1 MDAFLS
7 EAECLGSGYLPWE
20 GGAGTQEVPGCL
32 LLRQPVERALPI
44 SPGGEFHPVALSRQR
59 EQEPERGKA
68 ANPGISHTANAV
80 CGSKLAQQQ
89 DASGALGYSMVS
101 HVETPSSQSQ

>member
-20 GGAGTQEVPGCL
+20 GGAGTQEVPGGL
-32 LLRQPVERALPI
+32 LLQQPIERALPI

-68 ANPGISHTANAV
+68 ANPGISHTANA
-80 CGSKLAQQQ
+80 
-89 DASGALGYSMVS
+89 
-101 HVETPSSQSQ
+101 ETVGLSWLSSRMLLEHLVIPW